1 MTAAGLFD
9 GEIMED
15 DWTPDFGTLDEAAP
29 PWAAKRPVRIA
40 VLGDFSAG
48 AAAGRLET
56 GDDLAR
62 RKMIPVEF
70 DSLEDTLGRLEVKL
84 ALPIGEG
91 GDGVEI
97 EFSELDSFHPDS
109 LYRELPMFRSLV
121 DLRKRLNNT
130 ATFAKAAAEVQAMGG
145 GPKGRA
151 SRSGRR
157 RSKSGAPAADAK
169 LSDFARLVGIAPEV
183 RVDAPVDALLKRILG
198 PFVKAAP
205 DPKREALVVT
215 VDSALSDA
223 MRTVLHQAEFQNLEA
238 LWRGMD
244 MLLRRV
250 ETGPSLQVLLVDM
263 SAEEFAADLSSASD
277 LSETGLYSM
286 LVDKPSQDKA
296 GGVSLV
302 LGLYQFEP
310 TPPHAELLG
319 RMAKIVKLAGAPF
332 ITSINAEAFTD
343 RRKPPH
349 PLMAQ
354 ALEALRALPEASHLA
369 LLAPRFMLRHPY
381 GKKSDPI
388 SSFAF
393 EEFTPEEGLRGMLWG
408 HPALLAASVLAA
420 PTGNTLSIGDLPFH
434 YVVDGDGDQVALP
447 TTERLVNLAAAEM
460 LRRVGIDGL
469 MAHKGQPELRIAG
482 LDAMSGDPI
491 ALPGMPKPAPRMS
504 FTTSVQ
510 GKLPDADKPAKG
522 GKAKATADDSE
533 ETATEGADGGGES
546 GDDTSAEA
554 SAESPSDS
562 SLDDLLASLGDDSA
576 SSGGEAGAAAAE
588 APAEEGEMDPDL
600 ADLLKSLEG

>member
-1 MTAAGLFD
+1 MAD
-9 GEIMED
+9 D
-15 DWTPDFGTLDEAAP
+15 DWTPDFGTLDAEAP

-70 DSLEDTLGRLEVKL
+70 DTLEDTLARLEVKL

-109 LYRELPMFRSLV
+109 LYRELPMFKSLV

-145 GPKGRA
+145 GAKGRA

-157 RSKSGAPAADAK
+157 RSKSGAPAADAR

-205 DPKREALVVT
+205 DPKREALVAT

-277 LSETGLYSM
+277 LSQTGLYSM

-296 GGVSLV
+296 GGMSLV

-332 ITSINAEAFTD
+332 VASISADAFTD
-343 RRKPPH
+343 RRNPPH

-354 ALEALRALPEASHLA
+354 ALEALRELPEASHLA

-388 SSFAF
+388 SAFAF

-420 PTGNTLSIGDLPFH
+420 PTGNTLSIGELPFH

-447 TTERLVNLAAAEM
+447 TTERLVNLAAAQM
-460 LRRVGIDGL
+460 LRRVGIDAL

-482 LDAMSGDPI
+482 LDAMNGDPI
-491 ALPGMPKPAPRMS
+491 TLPGMPKPAARMS

-510 GKLPDADKPAKG
+510 GKLPDADKPSRG
-522 GKAKATADDSE
+522 GKAKAAAADDE
-533 ETATEGADGGGES
+533 ETETASVDAGGQS
-546 GDDTSAEA
+546 SDDTSAEA
-554 SAESPSDS
+554 SSDSSSDS

-576 SSGGEAGAAAAE
+576 SSGAQADAAATD

-600 ADLLKSLEG
+600 AELLKSLEG

>member
-1 MTAAGLFD
+1 MAD
-9 GEIMED
+9 D
-15 DWTPDFGTLDEAAP
+15 DWTPDFGTLDAAEP
-29 PWAAKRPVRIA
+29 AWAAKRPVRIA

-56 GDDLAR
+56 GADLAR
-62 RKMIPVEF
+62 RKMIAVEF
-70 DSLEDTLGRLEVKL
+70 DNLEDTLARLEVKL

-91 GDGVEI
+91 GDGVEV
-97 EFSELDSFHPDS
+97 EFGELDSFHPDS
-109 LYRELPMFRSLV
+109 LYRELPMFKSLV

-130 ATFAKAAAEVQAMGG
+130 ATFAKAAAEVRAMGG
-145 GPKGRA
+145 GEARRA
-151 SRSGRR
+151 SRSGGR
-157 RSKSGAPAADAK
+157 RSRSGAPAANAK
-169 LSDFARLVGIAPEV
+169 LSDFARLVGYSADV
-183 RVDAPVDALLKRILG
+183 NTDASVDALLKRIVG
-198 PFVKAAP
+198 PFVTKAP
-205 DPKREALVVT
+205 DPKRDALVAT
-215 VDSALSDA
+215 VDAALSDA
-223 MRTVLHQAEFQNLEA
+223 MRTVLHQPEFQNLEA

-296 GGVSLV
+296 GGVTLI

-319 RMAKIVKLAGAPF
+319 RMAKIAKLAAAPF
-332 ITSINAEAFTD
+332 VTAINADAFTD
-343 RRKPPH
+343 RRNPPH

-354 ALEALRALPEASHLA
+354 ALEALREVPEATHLA

-434 YVVDGDGDQVALP
+434 YVVDGDGDQIALP
-447 TTERLVNLAAAEM
+447 TTERLINLAAAEM
-460 LRRVGIDGL
+460 LRRVGIDAL

-482 LDAMSGDPI
+482 LDAMSGDPLS
-491 ALPGMPKPAPRMS
+491 LPGMAKPAARLS
-504 FTTSVQ
+504 FTTSLQ
-510 GKLPDADKPAKG
+510 GKMPDAEKPAKG
-522 GKAKATADDSE
+522 KAKAAASDENEEEASTESADD
-533 ETATEGADGGGES
+533 AGAGSDDAGAAPAESS
-546 GDDTSAEA
+546 GDT
-554 SAESPSDS
+554 

-576 SSGGEAGAAAAE
+576 AAPAASGEGEAASAD
-588 APAEEGEMDPDL
+588 APAEEGAMDPDL
-600 ADLLKSLEG
+600 AELLKSLEG

>member
-1 MTAAGLFD
+1 MSD
-9 GEIMED
+9 D
-15 DWTPDFGTLDEAAP
+15 DWTPDFGSLDAAPP

-40 VLGDFSAG
+40 VFGDFSAG

-62 RKMIPVEF
+62 RKMIAVEF
-70 DSLEDTLGRLEVKL
+70 DTLEDTLARLEVKL

-91 GDGVEI
+91 GDGVEV
-97 EFSELDSFHPDS
+97 EFGELDSFHPDT
-109 LYRELPMFRSLV
+109 LYRELPMFKALA

-130 ATFAKAAAEVQAMGG
+130 ATFAKAASEVQAMYG
-145 GPKGRA
+145 GPQRRA

-183 RVDAPVDALLKRILG
+183 NVDAPVDALLKRILG
-198 PFVKAAP
+198 PFVTKAP
-205 DPKREALVVT
+205 DPKRDALVAT

-223 MRTVLHQAEFQNLEA
+223 MRTVLHQSEFQNLEA

-244 MLLRRV
+244 MLLRRL
-250 ETGPSLQVLLVDM
+250 ETGPSLQVLLVDV
-263 SAEEFAADLSSASD
+263 SAEEFAADLSGSSD
-277 LSETGLYSM
+277 LAETGIYSM
-286 LVDKPSQDKA
+286 LVDKPSQDKN
-296 GGVSLV
+296 GGVSLI

-319 RMAKIVKLAGAPF
+319 RMAKIAKAAGAPF
-332 ITSINAEAFTD
+332 ITSISSDAFTD
-343 RRKPPH
+343 RRNPPH

-354 ALEALRALPEASHLA
+354 ALEALRGLPEASHLA
-369 LLAPRFMLRHPY
+369 LLSPRFMLRHPY

-388 SSFAF
+388 SAFAF

-408 HPALLAASVLAA
+408 HPALLAASVLGA

-447 TTERLVNLAAAEM
+447 TTERLINLAAAEM
-460 LRRVGIDGL
+460 LRRVGIDAL

-482 LDAMSGDPI
+482 LDTVNGDSI
-491 ALPGMPKPAPRMS
+491 ALPGMAKPAPRMS

-510 GKLPDADKPAKG
+510 GKMPDPEREPKPAKA
-522 GKAKATADDSE
+522 KAKAAAVE
-533 ETATEGADGGGES
+533 ED
-546 GDDTSAEA
+546 AEA
-554 SAESPSDS
+554 ATSDASSSDADAGSSSSDS
-562 SLDDLLASLGDDSA
+562 TGDQSLDDLLASLGDDG
-576 SSGGEAGAAAAE
+576 SGTPAPSDDAPVAE
-588 APAEEGEMDPDL
+588 APPASDEEMDPDL
-600 ADLLKSLEG
+600 AELLKSLEG

>member
-1 MTAAGLFD
+1 MAD
-9 GEIMED
+9 D
-15 DWTPDFGTLDEAAP
+15 DWTPDFGTLDADAP

-48 AAAGRLET
+48 AASGRLET

-70 DSLEDTLGRLEVKL
+70 DSLEDTLARLEVKL

-91 GDGVEI
+91 GEGVEV

-145 GPKGRA
+145 GGKRRA
-151 SRSGRR
+151 SRSGGR
-157 RSKSGAPAADAK
+157 RSKSGAPAANAK

-183 RVDAPVDALLKRILG
+183 RVDTPVDALLKRILG
-198 PFVKAAP
+198 PFVTAAP
-205 DPKREALVVT
+205 DPKRDALVAI

-223 MRTVLHQAEFQNLEA
+223 MRAVLHQAEFQNLEA

-244 MLLRRV
+244 MLLRRI

-286 LVDKPSQDKA
+286 LVDKPSQDKG
-296 GGVSLV
+296 GGVSLI

-319 RMAKIVKLAGAPF
+319 RMAKIAKLAGAPF
-332 ITSINAEAFTD
+332 VTSVSADAFAD
-343 RRKPPH
+343 RRNAPH

-354 ALEALRALPEASHLA
+354 ALEALRELPDASHLV

-388 SSFAF
+388 TAFTF

-408 HPALLAASVLAA
+408 HPALLAAAVLAA
-420 PTGNTLSIGDLPFH
+420 PTGTTLSIGDLPFH

-460 LRRVGIDGL
+460 LRRVGIDAL

-482 LDAMSGDPI
+482 LDAMNGDPI
-491 ALPGMPKPAPRMS
+491 VLAGLAKPAARMS
-504 FTTSVQ
+504 FSASVQ
-510 GKLPDADKPAKG
+510 GKMPDPEKTAKG
-522 GKAKATADDSE
+522 GKSKAKPAE
-533 ETATEGADGGGES
+533 GES
-546 GDDTSAEA
+546 EISADSADA
-554 SAESPSDS
+554 SESAPSEGSSDAAGDS

-576 SSGGEAGAAAAE
+576 ATGDEADTAAAAD
-588 APAEEGEMDPDL
+588 APAEGEMDPDL
-600 ADLLKSLEG
+600 AALLKSLE

>member
-1 MTAAGLFD
+1 MS
-9 GEIMED
+9 D
-15 DWTPDFGTLDEAAP
+15 DWTPDFGTLDAATP
-29 PWAAKRPVRIA
+29 PWATKRPVRIA
-40 VLGDFSAG
+40 VFGDFSAG

-70 DSLEDTLGRLEVKL
+70 DTLEDTLGRLEVKL
-84 ALPIGEG
+84 ALPIGDG
-91 GDGVEI
+91 GDGVEVH
-97 EFSELDSFHPDS
+97 FGELDSFHPDS
-109 LYRELPMFRSLV
+109 LYRELPMFKALA

-130 ATFAKAAAEVQAMGG
+130 ATFAKAASEVQAMGG
-145 GPKGRA
+145 GALRRA

-157 RSKSGAPAADAK
+157 RSKSGAPAADGK

-183 RVDAPVDALLKRILG
+183 NVDAPVDALLKRILS
-198 PFVKAAP
+198 PFVTKAT
-205 DPKREALVVT
+205 DPKRDALVAT

-223 MRTVLHQAEFQNLEA
+223 MRTVLHQSEFQNLEA

-244 MLLRRV
+244 MVLRRI
-250 ETGPSLQVLLVDM
+250 ETGPSLQVLLVDV
-263 SAEEFAADLSSASD
+263 SAEEFAADLSGKSD
-277 LSETGLYSM
+277 LTESGLYSM

-296 GGVSLV
+296 GGVSLI

-319 RMAKIVKLAGAPF
+319 RMARIAKAAGAPF
-332 ITSINAEAFTD
+332 VTSISSEAFTD
-343 RRKPPH
+343 RRNPPH
-349 PLMAQ
+349 PLMAE
-354 ALEALRALPEASHLA
+354 ALEALRGLPEASFLA
-369 LLAPRFMLRHPY
+369 LLSPRFMLRHPY

-388 SSFAF
+388 SAFTF

-434 YVVDGDGDQVALP
+434 YVVDGDGDQIALP

-460 LRRVGIDGL
+460 LRRVGIDAL

-482 LDAMSGDPI
+482 LDTVNGDSI
-491 ALPGMPKPAPRMS
+491 ALPGLAKPAQRMS

-510 GKLPDADKPAKG
+510 GKMPDPEQAPKPSR
-522 GKAKATADDSE
+522 AKAAAADD
-533 ETATEGADGGGES
+533 EGADSVTSSAASDEGDAGAATDTGS
-546 GDDTSAEA
+546 ADDT
-554 SAESPSDS
+554 
-562 SLDDLLASLGDDSA
+562 SLDDLLASLGDDG
-576 SSGGEAGAAAAE
+576 SGTPTPSEDAPVAE
-588 APAEEGEMDPDL
+588 APMASDEEMDPDL
-600 ADLLKSLEG
+600 AALLKSLEG